1 MSIPTSFRSTNSV
14 SLVLGL
20 KTVAIDI
27 WGFSGVGAGD
37 RFIADHGHSKR
48 KTTASGFVR
57 QYLLDTGDGERP
69 VARRLGVELDLVEDA
84 PDHGAAVHPVHAV
97 VHVVVERRL
106 GRLQR
111 KRNG

>member
-1 MSIPTSFRSTNSV
+1 MAKTNSV

-20 KTVAIDI
+20 KTVAIDLGI
-27 WGFSGVGAGD
+27 FGSWSGD

-69 VARRLGVELDLVEDA
+69 VARRLGVQLDLVEDA

-106 GRLQR
+106 GRL
-111 KRNG
+111 KENATDSGVI